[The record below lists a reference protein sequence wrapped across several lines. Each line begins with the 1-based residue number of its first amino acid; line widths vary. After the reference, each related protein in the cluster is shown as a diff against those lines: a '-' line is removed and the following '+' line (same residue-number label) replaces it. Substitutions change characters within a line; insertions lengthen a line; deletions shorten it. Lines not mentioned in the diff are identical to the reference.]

1 MHAYLSGQ
9 KLYGDDFT
17 PAEIDAWFADEREGY
32 LELAASNGPYHYA
45 YHQLNIQHGLR
56 HLPERDFPQVLG
68 LGSAAGDEFDP
79 IRSRCGTIT
88 ILEPSDGFRNPAFE
102 YVKPHPSGRM
112 PFATS
117 QFDLITCFSVLH
129 HIPNVTTVVTEINR
143 VLRSGGYIVMHEPIV
158 SMGDWSVPRK
168 GLTKHERGIPIRIF
182 REILAAAGL
191 EVRRERLCAFSLTSR
206 WQYLLHEPPY
216 NQRWVVK
223 LDEFLCSLPV
233 WFRGYHPRHV
243 WQKLRPMAVAYVL
256 TKS

>member
-1 MHAYLSGQ
+1 MQQNARVGQ
-9 KLYGDDFT
+9 SRKS
-17 PAEIDAWFADEREGY
+17 EDADRDATLVFSKP
-32 LELAASNGPYHYA
+32 LARDAPIA
-45 YHQLNIQHGLR
+45 HG
-56 HLPERDFPQVLG
+56 HD
-68 LGSAAGDEFDP
+68 
-79 IRSRCGTIT
+79 
-88 ILEPSDGFRNPAFE
+88 
-102 YVKPHPSGRM
+102 
-112 PFATS
+112 
-117 QFDLITCFSVLH
+117 
-129 HIPNVTTVVTEINR
+129 
-143 VLRSGGYIVMHEPIV
+143 
-158 SMGDWSVPRK
+158 
-168 GLTKHERGIPIRIF
+168 